1 MYADY
6 EYYEK
11 EYLLGKEPVIAEGN
25 YLYYEKQ
32 ARAEVDKITFN
43 RCRGLDEI
51 PDVAEYLCKYDR
63 YSGSDAPGP
72 LASFG
77 NDGETGTYDL
87 SNSIYTES
95 KRKEKIQETLYKHL
109 ADTGLLYSG
118 R

>member
-43 RCRGLDEI
+43 RSDIREGYTFQEQNT
-51 PDVAEYLCKYDR
+51 AESL
-63 YSGSDAPGP
+63 
-72 LASFG
+72 
-77 NDGETGTYDL
+77 
-87 SNSIYTES
+87 
-95 KRKEKIQETLYKHL
+95 KI
-109 ADTGLLYSG
+109 
-118 R
+118 

>member
-51 PDVAEYLCKYDR
+51 PEEVKDCVCDVAEYLCKYDR
-63 YSGSDAPGP
+63 IQ
-72 LASFG
+72 
-77 NDGETGTYDL
+77 E
-87 SNSIYTES
+87 
-95 KRKEKIQETLYKHL
+95 KRK
-109 ADTGLLYSG
+109 DTGDFI
-118 R
+118 